1 MKKSAVAIPTS
12 LRRRSE
18 ISARP
23 RAISTMPDAITTK
36 SGESGSQVGT
46 CAWNEMRLVVKCAVP
61 VKMRAAPKS
70 FCVALRIKTRF
81 LRVIKSVS

>member
-1 MKKSAVAIPTS
+1 MKKSAVAMPTS

-23 RAISTMPDAITTK
+23 RAISTIPDATTTK

-46 CAWNEMRLVVKCAVP
+46 CAWNVIRLVVKCAVP

-70 FCVALRIKTRF
+70 ICVVLRISSEF
-81 LRVIKSVS
+81 L

>member
-12 LRRRSE
+12 LRRRRE

-23 RAISTMPDAITTK
+23 STSSTMPDAITTK

-46 CAWNEMRLVVKCAVP
+46 CAWNVMRLEVKCAVP
-61 VKMRAAPKS
+61 V
-70 FCVALRIKTRF
+70 
-81 LRVIKSVS
+81 